1 MNSNKQVNIWKRL
14 TIILSIFLII
24 SVGYTILTYK
34 NYDSEPLINNES
46 LEKEMCTMITATPTW
61 VNENKEIIGVGV
73 QPFGNTSD
81 IVIDALIKK
90 EIYFLYNPG
99 CGACEQQIEFFGD
112 DWVKY
117 VDSGFTVNCNEVM
130 NG

>member
-1 MNSNKQVNIWKRL
+1 MNSDKRVNIWKRL
-14 TIILSIFLII
+14 TIILLIFLII
-24 SVGYTILTYK
+24 SIGYTVVTYK
-34 NYDSEPLINNES
+34 NYDSGPFANKENIN
-46 LEKEMCTMITATPTW
+46 KRMCVSISATPSWINTDM
-61 VNENKEIIGVGV
+61 ELIGVGV
-73 QPFGNTSD
+73 QPFVNTSD